1 MRLLQQVDYFSHVC
15 QMVHDEKKTWT
26 FRINLCHTYNVSSVS
41 KPTVFLACDPGSLH
55 VQSVIN
61 KQREN
66 KYEGIAI
73 LTISAIT
80 SKHTV

>member
-1 MRLLQQVDYFSHVC
+1 M
-15 QMVHDEKKTWT
+15 
-26 FRINLCHTYNVSSVS
+26 NLCHTYNVSSLS
-41 KPTVFLACDPGSLH
+41 KPTVFLARDPGSLH

-61 KQREN
+61 KQCEY

-80 SKHTV
+80 SKHTVQFWPNYGKT

>member
-1 MRLLQQVDYFSHVC
+1 MFHL
-15 QMVHDEKKTWT
+15 
-26 FRINLCHTYNVSSVS
+26 S
-41 KPTVFLACDPGSLH
+41 KPTVFLARDPGSLR

-61 KQREN
+61 KQCEY